1 MDNHE
6 TLNLCLDLLSRA
18 GETRASGRLP
28 DPESVLPQAG
38 ALWPDHVDQAVQALI
53 DPYLAA
59 TMLWRTLGQGF
70 RGNPNHL
77 RPRDDD
83 GPRLS
88 RDLLAILQLHLRIRC
103 DLAGLVDWPVG
114 GQPAGELVGDGGW
127 CDLCGQCCC
136 HCGTVPTAKPGID
149 YPAWFY
155 HAIAGEA
162 LHPQP
167 YCPFLFQALEE
178 PLFFCALH
186 PIKPIACSRFDRAD
200 CERGLPG
207 RGYLQAYGHGTID

>member
-1 MDNHE
+1 MNNQE
-6 TLNLCLDLLSRA
+6 TLNLCLELLRQA
-18 GETRASGRLP
+18 GETRASGSLP
-28 DPESVLPQAG
+28 SPEALLPLAK
-38 ALWPDHVDQAVQALI
+38 ALWPDQAEQAAQALA

-77 RPRDDD
+77 RPRDQD

-88 RDLLAILQLHLRIRC
+88 RDLLTLLDLHLRIRR
-103 DLAGLVDWPVG
+103 DLTGLVAWPAS
-114 GQPAGELVGDGGW
+114 GQPVGELVGDGGW

-136 HCGTVPTAKPGID
+136 HCGTVPTAPPGVS

-155 HAIAGEA
+155 HALAGETA
-162 LHPQP
+162 HPQP
-167 YCPFLFQALEE
+167 YCPFLFQALGK

-200 CERGLPG
+200 CGRGQPG
-207 RGYLQAYGHGTID
+207 RGYR